1 MRRAPKSSSFSPNTI
16 INARSKRMPSVDVGT
31 TGGRKMHSM
40 RGGVDCVEASKHF
53 ECKML
58 SFFCQK
64 EKRRR
69 EGKMVGIEGT
79 TTKKKKKKRRDDI
92 ESDY

>member
-31 TGGRKMHSM
+31 M

-53 ECKML
+53 DECKML